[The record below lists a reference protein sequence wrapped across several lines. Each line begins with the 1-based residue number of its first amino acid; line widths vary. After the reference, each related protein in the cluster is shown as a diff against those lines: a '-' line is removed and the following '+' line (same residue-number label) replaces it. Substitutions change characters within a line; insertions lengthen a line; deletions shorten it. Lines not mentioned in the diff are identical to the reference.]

1 MIDSHNGPVGKSPGE
16 YDWNDVMCDMI
27 DNFGEVNDGDLGDG
41 WSPHVQAVMLAMISH
56 QLTRIADILEARLQ
70 PE

>member
-1 MIDSHNGPVGKSPGE
+1 MIDSHNGPIGKSPGE
-16 YDWNDVMCDMI
+16 YDWDDAMLDINSQ
-27 DNFGEVNDGDLGDG
+27 FGEVNEGGLGDG
-41 WSPHVQAVMLAMISH
+41 WSPYVRAVMLAMISH

>member
-1 MIDSHNGPVGKSPGE
+1 MYGHKGPVGKSPGD
-16 YDWNDVMCDMI
+16 YNWDDATLDI
-27 DNFGEVNDGDLGDG
+27 HSQFGEGKLGEY
-41 WSPHVQAVMLAMISH
+41 WSPYVQAVMLTMIQH